1 MAVKTEPGLQARVA
15 KSTAQLRAVLFLLKN
30 NIANQ
35 GEQNGK
41 LVFEV
46 TVRAAPCLPLWGR
59 WQPEGLTEEVF
70 GVAFCEI
77 VKQMQ

>member
-1 MAVKTEPGLQARVA
+1 MKVMAGLCSYVTFIWE
-15 KSTAQLRAVLFLLKN
+15 SPFLFEFGYIDLSQQTDKLL
-30 NIANQ
+30 
-35 GEQNGK
+35 
-41 LVFEV
+41 FEV

-70 GVAFCEI
+70 GVAFCEK